1 MLTDPA
7 PDVPGARVSDELA
20 DPAPEVLSEHPRFL
34 GRKNEITQKRPV
46 IRQEPHSHFPV

>member
-20 DPAPEVLSEHPRFL
+20 DPAPEVYQNIPGSSGERMRSLRRGQS
-34 GRKNEITQKRPV
+34 
-46 IRQEPHSHFPV
+46 